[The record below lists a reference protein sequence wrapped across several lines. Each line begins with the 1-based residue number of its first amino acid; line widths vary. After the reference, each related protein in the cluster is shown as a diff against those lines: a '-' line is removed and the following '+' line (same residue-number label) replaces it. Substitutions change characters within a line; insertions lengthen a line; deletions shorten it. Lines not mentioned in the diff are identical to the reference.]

1 MESIKFNNFTIL
13 YERPKKNIV
22 SFYLFWEIFIPLL
35 FYVFSMFAF
44 LILKDLFS
52 LPKAVIFWIVYFFL
66 GHIIMSIVFE
76 NHTDR
81 CFKRYNLYKKLFF
94 MVDSDRI
101 KLEKDGKNLY
111 INFGDKS
118 ILLENFLE
126 EKIDVNIQFNNFK
139 KYIIEVRDDVTIK
152 EY

>member
-1 MESIKFNNFTIL
+1 
-13 YERPKKNIV
+13 
-22 SFYLFWEIFIPLL
+22 
-35 FYVFSMFAF
+35 
-44 LILKDLFS
+44 
-52 LPKAVIFWIVYFFL
+52 
-66 GHIIMSIVFE
+66 MSIVFE

-94 MVDSDRI
+94 MVDSYRI